1 MLPAVQTEPVRIR
14 WGLGDFAWG
23 WLLAVVVGPAVVG
36 SLLLSARGR
45 GPHVSS
51 DAFDVAA
58 GSFGA
63 LLATV
68 VFLILLSKYRGSRS
82 LSADFGL
89 ALRIGDW
96 PWLVAGVGVA
106 LVANYGV
113 VVIDAI
119 AGSKQQQ
126 DVARAIEHS
135 GTLARVIGAVA
146 VVVFAP
152 LAEELLFR
160 GLLLRGLLR
169 RVGAVP
175 AAAVCGGAF
184 AVGHLIDPN
193 AAPFLAPL
201 ALLGVI
207 SSMRAIR
214 TGELSQ
220 SILLHA
226 GFNLLSAISLLAGFP

>member
-1 MLPAVQTEPVRIR
+1 MLAPVQTEPVRIR
-14 WGLGDFAWG
+14 WGLGDFGWG
-23 WLLAVVVGPAVVG
+23 WLLAVVVGPVVVG
-36 SLLLSARGR
+36 SLLFSARSR
-45 GPHVSS
+45 GAKAPS

-58 GSFGA
+58 SSFGA
-63 LLATV
+63 LLAIV
-68 VFLILLSKYRGSRS
+68 VFLSLLSKYRGSRS

-89 ALRIGDW
+89 AVRIGDW
-96 PWLVAGVGVA
+96 PWLVAGVGLAVVA
-106 LVANYGV
+106 SYGV
-113 VVIDAI
+113 VLINAVAD
-119 AGSKQQQ
+119 SEQQQ
-126 DVARAIEHS
+126 EVARAIEHS
-135 GTLARVIGAVA
+135 TTLGRVIGAVA

-184 AVGHLIDPN
+184 AIGHLLDPG

-226 GFNLLSAISLLAGFP
+226 GFNLLSAVSLLVGFP